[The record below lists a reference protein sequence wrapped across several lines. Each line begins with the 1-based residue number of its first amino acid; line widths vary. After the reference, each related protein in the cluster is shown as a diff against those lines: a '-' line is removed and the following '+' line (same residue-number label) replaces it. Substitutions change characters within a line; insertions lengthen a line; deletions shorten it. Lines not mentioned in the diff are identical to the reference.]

1 MIKNKQYSSLK
12 IKFNNFWFL
21 VLRENGLSYVLPIM
35 YFKFILETILQF
47 LKLSVHL

>member
-12 IKFNNFWFL
+12 IKFNNFYL
-21 VLRENGLSYVLPIM
+21 ILSENGLSYVLTIM